1 MGTISDKLTYLNET
15 KNQLKTM
22 ISYGLETPL
31 SNETF
36 REYVSAL
43 KQALINSMS
52 DTLNP
57 TWNNLPKISSTP
69 ATSLSINNTL
79 EAPMRVELNPS
90 ELSQDGTPT
99 PSSPQDIHTI
109 SGDNTI
115 SVKDENN
122 ANGTDYS
129 VNLDNIEYCKI
140 GNYEDKFIRTSGKNL
155 LPTQENDWEQGSL
168 DTNGEVS
175 STTRIRTKEYYLIE
189 NDTNYHITITN
200 TNYCFLNIYL
210 YNSSKRYIGQ
220 YYSIEPSING
230 TRDMTI
236 NIPSSYASNLAYMRV
251 IIKKNDNTSTI
262 TPSEITTILPMI
274 NEGTTAL
281 PYEPYGTNEWYI
293 KKNIGKKVY
302 SGTSDESWIFEKTGS
317 YNRFYILIDDAYVG
331 TNRKVCL
338 SNYFKNNL
346 TRNDDGICFIVNRN
360 VFLYNN
366 DITTANDFKTWLSTH
381 NTEVYYILATPTYTQ
396 ITGTL
401 AEQLESIYNAMS
413 KDGQTNISQTND
425 DLPFILDV
433 TALEKLE
440 I

>member
-381 NTEVYYILATPTYTQ
+381 NTGVYYILATPTYTK